1 MIRNLLGGDKLVNFA
16 TVVNGPIVV
25 HGGTEKEG
33 AVNEENLKSRHC
45 LPIFNGKYNHEIFGM
60 ENNILTHP

>member
-1 MIRNLLGGDKLVNFA
+1 MNFA